1 MAQFQSVIAP
11 LTKNNAVIFFFFFF
25 FCIFKF
31 NWPTERQVM
40 LRTCCAYA
48 ACIYFSF
55 GCKFFACCVN
65 TLWSNTSS
73 VCTSY
78 FLLVTGY
85 YAVCHCQPLAHAG
98 LLFINKAFYARHS
111 QHTWPLFARFTCVNF
126 DSAKSHSLNRYTN
139 SYGNCYVECNCDLN
153 CRCKGNSIERKTEIA
168 SWISFSPQLHGDL
181 FCP

>member
-1 MAQFQSVIAP
+1 MAQFQPVIAP
-11 LTKNNAVIFFFFFF
+11 LTKNNAVIFFSFFAYS
-25 FCIFKF
+25 
-31 NWPTERQVM
+31 NSTGQ
-40 LRTCCAYA
+40 LRGKSCYGHVAHTQRVFTFHLV
-48 ACIYFSF
+48 AC
-55 GCKFFACCVN
+55 FFACCVN

-181 FCP
+181 ICP